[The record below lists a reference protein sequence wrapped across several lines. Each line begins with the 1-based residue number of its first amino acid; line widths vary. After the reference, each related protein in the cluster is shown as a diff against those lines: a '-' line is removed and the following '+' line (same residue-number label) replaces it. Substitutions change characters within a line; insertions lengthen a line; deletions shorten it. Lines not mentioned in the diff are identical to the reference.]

1 MSYDDI
7 KHELLADCH
16 NLTIEQLYQIFKQR
30 FEDEQNDILLKQWG
44 SK

>member
-1 MSYDDI
+1 MSFDEI
-7 KHELLADCH
+7 KNKLLAECH

-30 FEDEQNDILLKQWG
+30 FEEEQNEILLKQGG